1 MEWKPDGLPVA
12 RRALPAVRGD
22 RKRCGGHNRAIRTA
36 ASGQAVHWGAIVT
49 SGSAVRDDRQ
59 VADRN
64 QVLLTTSELTK
75 YYDIRQS
82 MVGRM
87 MRRPSERVRALDHVS
102 LTVRRGET
110 LAVVGETGSGKST
123 LGRMIV
129 RLEEPSSGDATF
141 DGQSIYHL
149 NSDESARLR
158 QRIQIILQDPYSS
171 LNPYRTVANTIGE
184 VLKVHHFAG
193 DRNAEIDRLLS
204 VVGFPVEMRDRKP
217 GQLSG
222 GGRQRVS
229 IARALAVRPELIVA
243 DEPVSAL
250 DVSVQAQVLNLF
262 EKLRT
267 ELGLTYVFITH
278 DLAVVRRLAD
288 RIAVMY
294 LGRVVEEAGCDELFT
309 DPKHPYTK
317 ALLAAAP
324 KLDAA
329 RGSRVPAVSGE
340 MPDPI
345 DPPTGCVFHPRCPSV
360 MDVCRGV
367 IPELLTNDSGRSVA
381 CHLYPPADPG
391 PP

>member
-1 MEWKPDGLPVA
+1 
-12 RRALPAVRGD
+12 
-22 RKRCGGHNRAIRTA
+22 
-36 ASGQAVHWGAIVT
+36 
-49 SGSAVRDDRQ
+49 
-59 VADRN
+59 
-64 QVLLTTSELTK
+64 LLETKDLTK
-75 YYDIRQS
+75 YYDVRPS
-82 MVGRM
+82 LAGRIL
-87 MRRPSERVRALDHVS
+87 RRPADRVRALDHVS
-102 LTVRRGET
+102 LSVRRGET

-129 RLEEPSSGDATF
+129 RLEKPTSGEATYE
-141 DGQSIYHL
+141 GRSIFHIG
-149 NSDESARLR
+149 NAESARLR

-171 LNPYRTVANTIGE
+171 LNPYQTAGDTIGE
-184 VLKVHHFAG
+184 VLKVYGYRG
-193 DRNAEIDRLLS
+193 DRAAEIDRLLGI
-204 VVGFPVEMRDRKP
+204 VGFPVEMRDRKP

-262 EKLRT
+262 ETLRT

-278 DLAVVRRLAD
+278 DLAVVQRLAD

-294 LGRVVEEAGCDELFT
+294 LGRVVEEAPCAELFA

-324 KLDAA
+324 KLDAT
-329 RGSRVPAVSGE
+329 RGSRVASVSGE

-345 DPPTGCVFHPRCPSV
+345 NPPSGCVFHPRCPAV
-360 MDVCRGV
+360 MNVCRSV
-367 IPELLTNDSGRSVA
+367 VPERVAVQPGRSVT
-381 CHLYPPADPG
+381 CHLYPPPKPAPS
-391 PP
+391 

>member
-1 MEWKPDGLPVA
+1 M
-12 RRALPAVRGD
+12 RVRTD
-22 RKRCGGHNRAIRTA
+22 L
-36 ASGQAVHWGAIVT
+36 VT
-49 SGSAVRDDRQ
+49 SGAVVRDGKPVSDR
-59 VADRN
+59 DP
-64 QVLLTTSELTK
+64 VLLTTSELTK
-75 YYDIRQS
+75 YYDLGQS
-82 MVGRM
+82 TFGRM
-87 MRRPSERVRALDHVS
+87 LRRPTDRVRALDHVS
-102 LTVRRGET
+102 ISVRRGET

-129 RLEEPSSGDATF
+129 RLEEPSSGDVRYE
-141 DGQSIYHL
+141 GQSIYGV
-149 NSDESARLR
+149 NGAESARLR

-171 LNPYRTVANTIGE
+171 LNPYRTAADIIGE
-184 VLKVHHFAG
+184 VLKVHGYQG
-193 DRNAEIDRLLS
+193 DRRAEVDRLLS
-204 VVGFPVEMRDRKP
+204 LVGFPVEMRDRKP

-267 ELGLTYVFITH
+267 ELGLTYIFITH
-278 DLAVVRRLAD
+278 DLAVVERLAD

-294 LGRVVEEAGCDELFT
+294 LGRVVEEAPCDQLFA

-324 KLDAA
+324 KLDAT
-329 RGSRVPAVSGE
+329 RGSRVAAVSGE

-345 DPPTGCVFHPRCPSV
+345 NPPPGCVFHPRCPAV

-367 IPELLTNDSGRSVA
+367 VPERVNVDVGRTVT
-381 CHLYPPADPG
+381 CHLYPPEGAAQT
-391 PP
+391 